1 MKQARL
7 YNKLSSGNVQCQA
20 CAFRCKIK
28 SGDAGICGVRK
39 NVNGK
44 LYLLVW
50 GKAVSVN
57 VDPIEKKP
65 LYHFLP
71 GSNIFSIGTLGCN
84 FSCGFCQNYDISQK
98 SKNEKVTSWGQEI
111 SPKTVTELCVK
122 NNIPSIAFTY
132 NEPTIYCEYAVD
144 IMKEARKHNL
154 KGVYVTNG
162 FETRQ
167 TLDFIEN
174 YIDAYNIDLKSF
186 SEKFYQKIC
195 KANLK
200 QVVETIKEVYRR
212 KKWLEITTLLVPQE
226 NDSTEEIAEIAI
238 FIKSLSKDIP
248 WHVSA
253 FHPAYKM
260 SNKEV
265 TSQDKL
271 MSAYKT
277 GKDIGLNYIYLG
289 NINSNQHSSTLCP
302 NCCNILIQRNGH
314 QIITNNFKGVC
325 PQCGLK
331 IPGIFT
337 IDQ

>member
-1 MKQARL
+1 MKQAWL
-7 YNKLSSGNVQCQA
+7 YNKLSSGCVQCHA

-28 SGDAGICGVRK
+28 NGGVGICGVRK

-44 LYLLVW
+44 LYLQVY
-50 GKAVSVN
+50 GKAVSAH

-84 FSCGFCQNYDISQK
+84 FGCDFCQNFDISQR
-98 SKNEKVTSWGQEI
+98 SKNKNITSWGQEL
-111 SPKTVTELCVK
+111 SPKTVVELCVK
-122 NNIPSIAFTY
+122 NDTPSIAFTY
-132 NEPTIYCEYAVD
+132 NEPAIFSEYAVD
-144 IMKEARKHNL
+144 IMKEARKYNL

-162 FETRQ
+162 YETKE
-167 TLDFIEN
+167 TLDFIEK

-195 KANLK
+195 KANFNR
-200 QVVETIKEVYRR
+200 VVDTIKEVSRR
-212 KKWLEITTLLVPQE
+212 KKWLEITTLLIPQE
-226 NDSTEEIAEIAI
+226 NDSIEEIAEIAI

-248 WHVSA
+248 WHISA
-253 FHPAYKM
+253 FYPAYKM

-265 TSQDKL
+265 TSKDKL
-271 MSAYKT
+271 LSAYKI

-289 NINSNQHSSTLCP
+289 NINSNKHSSTLCP
-302 NCCNILIQRNGH
+302 KCCNVLIQRNGY

-325 PQCGLK
+325 PQCGNK

-337 IDQ
+337 IDE